1 MVSIKFPII
10 IRIFTKNNLYQ
21 LTEDI
26 CKHHCTSCMNQARDV
41 LFSCVECE
49 DFSLCL
55 QVFDKNKNCFI
66 YIKNIFLHLVL
77 CIWHGNWLT

>member
-1 MVSIKFPII
+1 MI
-10 IRIFTKNNLYQ
+10 
-21 LTEDI
+21 EDI

-55 QVFDKNKNCFI
+55 QVRILYRECKNFGNLFHFYSTK
-66 YIKNIFLHLVL
+66 YLVL
-77 CIWHGNWLT
+77 CIWYGNWST